1 MALISKIRKNSWL
14 LIVMLA
20 LGLGGF
26 VVMDMV
32 SAGSRASGNEFTIG
46 VVNGKK
52 LDWND
57 FQRAERILY
66 PNSTGDVYGQRNY
79 LWNYMVEEQLL
90 KEESEALGLGVSK
103 EEMEELQ
110 FGTRLSPVIQRNFRD
125 PNTGQMDRATL
136 DQIKTNLGTGN
147 LQPQLEE
154 FWGFQSGEI
163 IKDRLQ
169 TKLSNLVKK
178 SIYTPTWMAQQLQ
191 AEQGSSLDFTYV
203 LVPFDKIADEEV
215 KAED

>member
-1 MALISKIRKNSWL
+1 MALISKIRKNSWI
-14 LIVMLA
+14 LILMLA

-32 SAGSRASGNEFTIG
+32 SAASKSSGNQFTIG
-46 VVNGKK
+46 VVNGEK

-79 LWNYMVEEQLL
+79 IWNYMVEDQLL
-90 KEESEALGLGVSK
+90 KAEGEELGLNVGT

-110 FGTRLSPVIQRNFRD
+110 FGQRLSPIVQRNLRD
-125 PNTGQMDRATL
+125 PNTGQLDRATL
-136 DQIKTNLGTGN
+136 DQIKANLGTGK

-154 FWGFQSGEI
+154 YWNYQMGEI
-163 IKDRLQ
+163 RKERIQR
-169 TKLSNLVKK
+169 KLTNIVKK
-178 SIYTPTWMAQQLQ
+178 AIYTPTWICK
-191 AEQGSSLDFTYV
+191 S
-203 LVPFDKIADEEV
+203 
-215 KAED
+215 